1 MAANLTTIAIS
12 TRRVVRY
19 GIFFVI
25 FLTIARGVLAVGV
38 NIYNAVVPK
47 PPPAPT
53 VRFGKLPSIPFPA
66 PTQDLPTFNYTVET
80 TTGSLPAFPTQV
92 RVYLMP
98 PYTSTL
104 FSADDAKKNA
114 AALGFTATPLELSP
128 VLYRYA
134 SQKVP
139 SILEMNIVNG
149 SFSISYNLAAD
160 SSPLSGL
167 PPAPEVAAV
176 QAKDLLAQSGVNV
189 TDLTGPSKHEFLKV
203 EGQNLVRA
211 LSLSDSNLIRI
222 NLFRKDMDT
231 GLVLEPKVLPSVT
244 LDPNRSNAWMILS
257 GARDKERQLVAAQVR
272 HFKID
277 EKRFETYPIKT
288 AAVALEELKNGKG
301 YIANLGLNK
310 DGAVTIRRIYLA
322 YFDPDNSS
330 SLYYQPVIVFEGD
343 REFFAY
349 VPAVTSTYY
358 GE

>member
-1 MAANLTTIAIS
+1 MAANLTSIAIS

-19 GIFFVI
+19 GIFFII
-25 FLTIARGVLAVGV
+25 FMTVARGVLAVGL
-38 NIYNAVVPK
+38 NIYNSVVPK

-53 VRFGKLPSIPFPA
+53 VRFGKLQAISFPA
-66 PTQDLPTFNYTVET
+66 PNQDLPQFTYTLET

-104 FSADDAKKNA
+104 YSADDAKKNA
-114 AALGFTATPLELSP
+114 AALGFAATPLELSP

-139 SILEMNIVNG
+139 SVLEMNIVNG
-149 SFSISYNLAAD
+149 SFSVSYNLAAD

-167 PPAPEVAAV
+167 PPAPEVAAN
-176 QAKDLLAQSGVNV
+176 QATELLTQSGTSVL
-189 TDLTGPSKHEFLKV
+189 DLTGPTKHEFLKV

-222 NLFRKDMDT
+222 NLFRKDYET
-231 GLVLEPKVLPSVT
+231 GLVLEPKKLPAVT

-257 GARDKERQLVAAQVR
+257 GARDRERQLVAAQVR

-288 AAVALEELKNGKG
+288 AATAFEELKTGKG

-310 DGAVTIRRIYLA
+310 DGNITIRKVYLA
-322 YFDPDNSS
+322 YFDPDNAT
-330 SLYYQPVIVFEGD
+330 SLYYQPVVVFEGD